1 MAIKCG
7 FFNSVNK
14 DRMYQ
19 AADMVRPY
27 QHLVSN
33 GVFATQNGTASD
45 YLQVYEHTGMSILVK
60 PGRGLFMDKWFEND
74 SNFVL
79 TLDDSEVI
87 LNRIDAVVVRIDTS
101 EAVRKGDI
109 IIKKGTPATEPVAPR
124 LEITEEVTEYRL
136 ANITV
141 KPQVREIF
149 QADIRD
155 TRGSSECP
163 WVTSLVQQVDTSTLY
178 EQWRDAYDQYYN
190 DTEDRFD
197 QFYVRCDAEF
207 QAYLAY
213 LKSTMNAVVPMT
225 TIAERYVTTVA
236 DETSIPI
243 TIEAYEHGVDVLQV
257 FINGLFCEEGFD
269 FTIDE
274 SGENVILS
282 KPVEVGTVVSI
293 IAYKSTEGI
302 FEDQPQVGT
311 DWVDITELH
320 NGKYTIPSAGTYT
333 ILAIG
338 GKGGNGGKG
347 GDGGMGGNV
356 YVADSNGEPTP
367 AVCGYGGKGGEGG
380 KGGYG
385 FITVENV
392 TLKTGDILT
401 ISKGTAGLDGS
412 DGSNGANA
420 GEEIQLTWGT
430 SGSGPSATDGTDG
443 RMGKN
448 GGDTT
453 VALNDEVIVTGAGG
467 TGGNGGTAGKAGQ
480 AGSLTYSN
488 GTYVAK
494 NGDGG
499 AGGKGGLGGMGSL
512 AGDGGDGGYGGFCF
526 DGATAGTDGAKGEN
540 GITMSPSGSM
550 AFGENGV
557 ASTTWEEPYTV
568 FDESF
573 AGLSELMNLENTLNG
588 RVFIVKTANTFP
600 L

>member
-19 AADMVRPY
+19 AADMIRPY

-33 GVFATQNGTASD
+33 GVYATPQGTASD
-45 YLQVYEHTGMSILVK
+45 YLQVYEHTGMSVIVK
-60 PGRGLFMDKWFEND
+60 PGYGLFMDNWFEND
-74 SNFVL
+74 SNHVL
-79 TLDDSEVI
+79 TLDDSEVL
-87 LNRIDAVVVRIDTS
+87 LNRIDAIVVRIDKS

-109 IIKKGTPATEPVAPR
+109 IIKKGTPASEPVAPR
-124 LEITEEVTEYRL
+124 LENTEEIKEYRL
-136 ANITV
+136 ANITI

-155 TRGSSECP
+155 YRGSSECP

-197 QFYVRCDAEF
+197 QFYVRCDEEF

-225 TIAERYVTTVA
+225 TIASRYVTTVA
-236 DETSIPI
+236 DTTSIPI
-243 TIEAYEHGVDVLQV
+243 EIEAYEHGVDVLQV

-269 FTIDE
+269 FTIDD
-274 SGENVILS
+274 SGESITLS
-282 KPVEVGTVVSI
+282 KGVDVGTVVSI

-302 FEDQPQVGT
+302 AEDQPQVGT

-320 NGKYTIPSAGTYT
+320 NGKYEVPSAGSYT

-347 GDGGMGGNV
+347 GDGGMGGNA
-356 YVADSNGEPTP
+356 YVSDPNGEPTP
-367 AVCGYGGKGGEGG
+367 VVGGYGGKGGEGG
-380 KGGYG
+380 IGAYG
-385 FITVENV
+385 FVSVENV

-412 DGSNGANA
+412 DGSNGTDA
-420 GEEIQLTWGT
+420 GDEIQISWGS
-430 SGSGPSATDGTDG
+430 SGTGATATDGTDG

-453 VALNDEVIVTGAGG
+453 VALNGEVIITGAGG
-467 TGGNGGTAGKAGQ
+467 YGGNGGKAGTAGQ

-488 GTYVAK
+488 GTYVAVH
-494 NGDGG
+494 GAGG
-499 AGGKGGLGGMGSL
+499 TGGKGGLGGNGSL
-512 AGDGGDGGYGGFCF
+512 GGDGGKGGYGGFSF
-526 DGATAGTDGAKGEN
+526 DDVGGANGEKGSEGFTIAPN
-540 GITMSPSGSM
+540 ALSFAVGSD
-550 AFGENGV
+550 GV
-557 ASTTWEEPYTV
+557 ASLIWEEPYEV
-568 FDESF
+568 FGESF
-573 AGLSELMNLENTLNG
+573 AGLGDLMNLENTLNG